1 MAERVSLDTTFL
13 IDLQKE
19 LLAGQEGLAHSFLKK
34 HSNAAIYLSSVALGE
49 FAEGF
54 AGPEDPVLKRMVAAL
69 RILDIDRE
77 VSLVYATNTRNLRW
91 AGRLIGSNDLWIGSC
106 AVRNRMPLVT
116 RNADH
121 FERII
126 GLEVIEY

>member
-1 MAERVSLDTTFL
+1 MDERLSFDTTFL

-19 LLAGQEGLAHSFLKK
+19 QRAGQEGRAHFFLKN

-54 AGPEDPVLKRMVAAL
+54 ASPEDPALLGIVTAL

-77 VSLVYATNTRNLRW
+77 VSLVYATNTRNLRMT
-91 AGRLIGSNDLWIGSC
+91 GLLIGSNDLWIGCC
-106 AVRNRMPLVT
+106 AVRNRIPLVT
-116 RNADH
+116 RNAGH
-121 FERII
+121 LKRIK